1 MRWLNDVCR
10 GLGLLVMKNN
20 KIDNLLESLD
30 AIAAYHNSY
39 EYGLPLYDESVV
51 EEMRNCVLEWINNNK
66 ESICGVVAPVMDK

>member
-1 MRWLNDVCR
+1 
-10 GLGLLVMKNN
+10 MKNN

-66 ESICGVVAPVMDK
+66 GCICAGVVAVIAK

>member
-1 MRWLNDVCR
+1 VCR

-66 ESICGVVAPVMDK
+66 ESICAGVVAVIAK

>member
-1 MRWLNDVCR
+1 MCR

-66 ESICGVVAPVMDK
+66 ESLCVDASPVMDK

>member
-1 MRWLNDVCR
+1 
-10 GLGLLVMKNN
+10 MKIN

-30 AIAAYHNSY
+30 AIASYHNSY

-66 ESICGVVAPVMDK
+66 ESICAVVAPVMGK

>member
-1 MRWLNDVCR
+1 
-10 GLGLLVMKNN
+10 MKNN

-51 EEMRNCVLEWINNNK
+51 EEMRNCILEWINNNK
-66 ESICGVVAPVMDK
+66 EDICAVVAPVMVK

>member
-1 MRWLNDVCR
+1 
-10 GLGLLVMKNN
+10 MKNN

-66 ESICGVVAPVMDK
+66 EEICAVVAPVMGK

>member
-1 MRWLNDVCR
+1 
-10 GLGLLVMKNN
+10 MKNN

-66 ESICGVVAPVMDK
+66 ESVCADAVAVIAK

>member
-1 MRWLNDVCR
+1 
-10 GLGLLVMKNN
+10 MKNS

-51 EEMRNCVLEWINNNK
+51 EEMRNCVLEWINNNNK
-66 ESICGVVAPVMDK
+66 ESICAVVAPVMGK